1 MPSLSQPI
9 VSVSHPFW
17 STAAGISIALAA
29 AFACGAALIAWD
41 GLHDRLGKADVG
53 VVLGN
58 KVEPNGEPSL
68 DLATRLDEA
77 GDLYRQGYFPIL
89 IVSGGV
95 GPGAYDEPGAMRAY
109 LVRQGVPAAAIVLDR
124 GGYNTRA
131 TAVDTTGWMRAHGAG
146 RVLVISQ
153 FYHLSRSRLAFERCG
168 AGAIYTAHGRRLS
181 ARDVYGLGRD
191 TAAYAVY
198 WLTDRGC
205 GGST

>member
-1 MPSLSQPI
+1 MVGKVARPWRAVVL
-9 VSVSHPFW
+9 F
-17 STAAGISIALAA
+17 AAALPA
-29 AFACGAALIAWD
+29 AFACGAALIAYD

-124 GGYNTRA
+124 TGINTRA
-131 TAVDTTGWMRAHGAG
+131 TAVNTAAWMRAHRAS

-153 FYHLSRSRLAFERCG
+153 FYHIARSRLAFERCDVRT
-168 AGAIYTAHGRRLS
+168 IYTAHGRRFS
-181 ARDVYGLGRD
+181 TRDVWGLGRD
-191 TAAYAVY
+191 TAGYLVY